1 MFDLCVKKKRKIR
14 KLFFLGGKVNKFVY
28 NGKLIVFV
36 IV

>member
-1 MFDLCVKKKRKIR
+1 MFVLCGKKKKDKKIG
-14 KLFFLGGKVNKFVY
+14 FLGGKVNKFVY